1 MFKHPCTSRF
11 VNYVLKTSRTC
22 SDQRSTQCEDLRTTD
37 QLNLLQFRKETT
49 THVNVVVCSIGLRD
63 TKKHV
68 LEVNMRQLIS
78 LQLTPE

>member
-1 MFKHPCTSRF
+1 MK
-11 VNYVLKTSRTC
+11 
-22 SDQRSTQCEDLRTTD
+22 
-37 QLNLLQFRKETT
+37 
-49 THVNVVVCSIGLRD
+49 VVVCSIGLRD